1 METVLPPFS
10 LHRIAPLKIAA
21 CEGDWELVQ
30 AARRGEIAAL
40 NELLDTHR
48 ERILNLAFQILRDR
62 DAAEDA
68 AQEAF
73 VRAFSKLGD
82 FRGESRFATWIY
94 RVALNV
100 CLEKKRQIKVEVSF
114 EETFSPSFDSDIDSK
129 MALDFALQKLPEPFR
144 IALVLREWHQMS
156 YEEMSLVL
164 GVPVG
169 TVRSRLH
176 NARAEFRRIWLK
188 MEAE

>member
-10 LHRIAPLKIAA
+10 LHRLAPPKIAA

-62 DAAEDA
+62 DLAEDA

-73 VRAFSKLGD
+73 VRAFSRLGD

-100 CLEKKRQIKVEVSF
+100 CLEKKRQIKVETTF
-114 EETFSPSFDSDIDSK
+114 EETFSPSFDTGVESR
-129 MALDFALQKLPEPFR
+129 MALDFALQLLPENFR
-144 IALVLREWHQMS
+144 VALVLREWHEMS
-156 YEEMSLVL
+156 YDEMSLVL

-176 NARAEFRRIWLK
+176 NARAEFRRIWQR